1 MRIKK
6 RNSQRKHRIVA
17 IALMLATCS
26 FGMYLILSNL
36 NENIVFFY
44 PPSEI
49 SKIKSTTDKVRIGG
63 IVKEN
68 SMINLSEK
76 KILFTI
82 TDYSSDIQ
90 IEYEGMLPTLFR
102 EKQGIVAEGKLV
114 SKNLFIASKLLAKH
128 DENYRPPELRN
139 IKQE

>member
-26 FGMYLILSNL
+26 FGLYLILSNL

-68 SMINLSEK
+68 SIINLSEK